1 LEKNEIEIRK
11 LFVEMGKYCQTPE
24 LLRLEIFWKINLGH
38 SRKALEHVLETVS
51 FNSDVIKNCL
61 KYLPINC

>member
-1 LEKNEIEIRK
+1 
-11 LFVEMGKYCQTPE
+11 MGKYCQTPE